1 MVQPVMS
8 EVHLPVKIVVHTRF
22 AREPL
27 LEALGSESRFDTV
40 AIDDAGALAEGL
52 RDAHALVLPG
62 QAYDAALASCLRTQA
77 PRLRLIQL
85 LTAGYDLLQV
95 HGVPPGV
102 RVATAGDSWSPAVAE
117 HAIALMLAMVKRLP
131 AAFEAQAQRRWAQM
145 TISPTMSTLEGR
157 TLVIVGCGSIGREAA
172 RRAAGLGMRVI
183 GIARSVRPIVHVDE
197 VLEATRLDEALAR
210 ADVVLVSAPSTPAT
224 RGMFDAARLAACRRG
239 ALLVNVARGN
249 LVERDALIGAL
260 HTGQLAG
267 AALDVTD
274 PEPLPSDD
282 PLWNTPNL
290 ILTPHVSGSSGPAG
304 LRRLAAHVRTNL
316 RREADGLEPTHLVQ
330 V

>member
-1 MVQPVMS
+1 VS
-8 EVHLPVKIVVHTRF
+8 KEVHQAMKIVVHTRF
-22 AREPL
+22 ARDAL
-27 LEALGSESRFDTV
+27 LEALGSEAGFETV
-40 AIDDAGALAEGL
+40 AIDEAAALAAGMREA
-52 RDAHALVLPG
+52 RALVMPG
-62 QAYDAALASCLRTQA
+62 QAYDAALAHCLRTQA

-85 LTAGYDLLQV
+85 LTAGYDQLQV

-117 HAIALMLAMVKRLP
+117 HAITLMLAMVKGLP

-183 GIARSVRPIVHVDE
+183 GIARSVRPIPHVDE
-197 VLEATRLDEALAR
+197 VLEAARLDEALAR

-224 RGMFDAARLAACRRG
+224 RGLFDAARLAACRPG

-249 LVERDALIGAL
+249 LVERDALIDAL
-260 HTGQLAG
+260 RSGRLAG

-274 PEPLPSDD
+274 PEPLPPDD
-282 PLWNTPNL
+282 PLWNAPNL

-304 LRRLAAHVRTNL
+304 LRRLAAHVQANL
-316 RREADGLEPTHLVQ
+316 RREADGHEPTHQVLV
-330 V
+330 